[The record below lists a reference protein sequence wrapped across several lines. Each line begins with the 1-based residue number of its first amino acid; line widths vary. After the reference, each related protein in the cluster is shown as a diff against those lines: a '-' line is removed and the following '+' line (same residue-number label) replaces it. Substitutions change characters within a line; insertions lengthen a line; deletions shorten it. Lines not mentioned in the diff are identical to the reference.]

1 MLVGEALLDSHR
13 CGVAMAPSRMAAGS
27 CASSI
32 TITGTRQTQ
41 LRPANAIQFQTG
53 DPKWILK

>member
-1 MLVGEALLDSHR
+1 MPLGEALLDSHR

-27 CASSI
+27 CTSSV
-32 TITGTRQTQ
+32 TVAGTRQTQ
-41 LRPANAIQFQTG
+41 LGPANYIQFQTR